1 MMYYKIIKRM
11 YNKGLFVLPL
21 FLLLVLGLYI
31 QLVFLTNQW
40 LGWVLFVLFFVLTSY
55 WWRDILKR
63 VFYFQK
69 RSGVTC
75 VLSIFIVFLFLSFFS
90 SIFVVWYEITPIIS
104 WIVYVIVGFFSFGFL
119 QAVKRFRIPRIKY
132 RSRVCKFVILPK
144 SWILVGAYVALWA
157 VSAYFLWQSGSRE
170 VLFTPWYGIHEF
182 FLPLFFLATFVLG
195 VILFSKH
202 KTKLVLFLI
211 VAHSVLLHS
220 YLPLSS
226 NMPWGGDVW
235 RTIAVEEKLASGD
248 PVLPVLFG
256 EDVKWRGVGVVS
268 IPEALL
274 IPNKYVYGQLWGVSV
289 LVSHTTSIDI
299 LLLNKWLMP
308 ILWAVFLPVI
318 FFRIGFLLFGSYRK
332 GLVLSALSLLPFS
345 LQVLGSLT
353 LAVSLGHIT
362 FFFVLMLWL
371 HYIRDGKKWQR
382 NVVFGMAA
390 LMIFGYTLH
399 FLLLWFLI
407 FVTFFVKKIVHKTT
421 YKMFKSSG
429 NRFFRLVSLTVLFFV
444 SMFFFPVIEL
454 VTNVSYVP
462 ESFGILKNLKQAVG
476 QFSGWFYAS
485 SIRPH
490 DILSGN
496 IFFNHTPQLSF
507 FSSFFTDW
515 RWYILPVISLIW
527 VCVIFGL
534 FRIGKQRRKIE
545 WMIMGVLFFVI
556 VGGYFIG
563 WFVLEGDRSFIR
575 RLDGLFAFIVLVFM
589 IQGMSFVLDRLSFV
603 FKHQKRIAILFII
616 FLFSFFATTAYSSG
630 PDMRVVSQD
639 EFDAAR
645 FVWDTS
651 LSDNEKYCVLG
662 DTWMLLAL
670 EAVSFGE
677 IVGGGFP
684 IDYQFGQPERSVL
697 FSEIINHPKRSV
709 ITVAHNKTGAELCS
723 IVLPMNLV
731 SFEKRRII
739 TDIFGEAPKQVGS
752 ILVWREVLKIGSI

>member
-1 MMYYKIIKRM
+1 MIYYKIIRTM
-11 YNKGLFVLPL
+11 YKKGLFVLPA
-21 FLLLVLGLYI
+21 FLLLVLGMYI

-40 LGWVLFVLFFVLTSY
+40 VGWVLFVLFFVLTSY

-69 RSGVTC
+69 RSRITL
-75 VLSIFIVFLFLSFFS
+75 VLSVFIVFLFLSFFS
-90 SIFVVWYEITPIIS
+90 AVSVVWYEITPIIS
-104 WIVYVIVGFFSFGFL
+104 WIVYVIVGFFSFVFL
-119 QAVKRFRIPRIKY
+119 QAVKRFKIPRIKY
-132 RSRVCKFVILPK
+132 RSKVCKFVILPK
-144 SWILVGAYVALWA
+144 SWILVGVYVVLWL
-157 VSAYFLWQSGSRE
+157 VSAYFLWQSGSTE
-170 VLFTPWYGIHEF
+170 VLFTPWNGIHEY

-211 VAHSVLLHS
+211 IAHSVLLHL

-226 NMPWGGDVW
+226 VMPWGGDVW
-235 RTIAVEEKLASGD
+235 RNIAVEEKLALGD

-256 EDVKWRGVGVVS
+256 EDVKWRDVGVVS
-268 IPEALL
+268 VPEAFLV
-274 IPNKYVYGQLWGVSV
+274 PNKYVYGQLWGASV
-289 LVSHTTSIDI
+289 LVNHTTGIDI
-299 LLLNKWLMP
+299 LVLNKWLMP
-308 ILWAVFLPVI
+308 ILWSIFLPVI

-332 GLVLSALSLLPFS
+332 GLFLSALSLVPFS
-345 LQVLGSLT
+345 LQALGSLT

-371 HYIRDGKKWQR
+371 HYVRDGKKWQR
-382 NVVFGMAA
+382 NVVFGMAC

-407 FVTFFVKKIVHKTT
+407 FVTFFIKKVVHKTT
-421 YKMFKSSG
+421 YKMFKSTR
-429 NRFFRLVSLTVLFFV
+429 NRFFRLISLTAIFFV
-444 SMFFFPVIEL
+444 SMFLFPVIEIIA
-454 VTNVSYVP
+454 NISYVP
-462 ESFGILKNLKQAVG
+462 DTFDFFQSIKQAVG

-490 DILSGN
+490 DIVSGN
-496 IFFNHTPQLSF
+496 IFFNHTPQFAF

-515 RWYILPVISLIW
+515 RWYILPLILFCG
-527 VCVIFGL
+527 VCVLFGL
-534 FRIGKQRRKIE
+534 YRISKQKRKVE
-545 WMIMGVLFFVI
+545 WMIMGVLFSVI

-563 WFVLEGDRSFIR
+563 WFVLEGDRSFVR
-575 RLDGLFAFIVLVFM
+575 RLDGLFAFIILVFM
-589 IQGMSFVLDRLSFV
+589 IQGMSFVFYRLSSV
-603 FKHQKRIAILFII
+603 FKRQSRIAILFII
-616 FLFSFFATTAYSSG
+616 FLFSFFTTTAYSSG

-651 LSDNEKYCVLG
+651 LSDNDKYCVLG
-662 DTWMLLAL
+662 DTWMLLTL
-670 EAVSFGE
+670 ESVSFGK

-684 IDYQFGQPERSVL
+684 IDYQFGQPERLVL
-697 FSEIINHPKRSV
+697 LNEIINDPKRSV

-723 IVLPMNLV
+723 IVLPMNSV
-731 SFEKRRII
+731 SFEKRRVI

-752 ILVWREVLKIGSI
+752 ILVWREVLKIGG